1 MTYKVLE
8 TVAATKD
15 LENIIGYITGN
26 LYNFTAAKD
35 FADEVE
41 QCYKKL
47 SVIPFMYELCRDER
61 LKRLGYRKVV
71 IKNYIM
77 VYRID
82 NDRRL
87 VYVMRFFYGKQN
99 YADLL

>member
-1 MTYKVLE
+1 MEVGNPSLWRGIFLQVTENMTYKVLE

-26 LYNFTAAKD
+26 LYNFTATKD

-61 LKRLGYRKVV
+61 LKRLGW
-71 IKNYIM
+71 
-77 VYRID
+77 
-82 NDRRL
+82 
-87 VYVMRFFYGKQN
+87 
-99 YADLL
+99 

>member
-26 LYNFTAAKD
+26 LYNFTATKD

-41 QCYKKL
+41 QCYKSYL
-47 SVIPFMYELCRDER
+47 
-61 LKRLGYRKVV
+61 
-71 IKNYIM
+71 
-77 VYRID
+77 
-82 NDRRL
+82 
-87 VYVMRFFYGKQN
+87 
-99 YADLL
+99 

>member
-15 LENIIGYITGN
+15 LDNIIGYITGK

-47 SVIPFMYELCRDER
+47 SVIPFMYELCQDER

>member
-35 FADEVE
+35 FIGIQKADYP
-41 QCYKKL
+41 QYL
-47 SVIPFMYELCRDER
+47 
-61 LKRLGYRKVV
+61 
-71 IKNYIM
+71 
-77 VYRID
+77 
-82 NDRRL
+82 
-87 VYVMRFFYGKQN
+87 
-99 YADLL
+99 ALL

>member
-1 MTYKVLE
+1 MIYKVLE

-41 QCYKKL
+41 QCYKSYL
-47 SVIPFMYELCRDER
+47 
-61 LKRLGYRKVV
+61 
-71 IKNYIM
+71 
-77 VYRID
+77 
-82 NDRRL
+82 
-87 VYVMRFFYGKQN
+87 
-99 YADLL
+99 

>member
-1 MTYKVLE
+1 MEVGNPSLWRGIFLQVNKVLE

-41 QCYKKL
+41 QCYKSYL
-47 SVIPFMYELCRDER
+47 
-61 LKRLGYRKVV
+61 
-71 IKNYIM
+71 
-77 VYRID
+77 
-82 NDRRL
+82 
-87 VYVMRFFYGKQN
+87 
-99 YADLL
+99 